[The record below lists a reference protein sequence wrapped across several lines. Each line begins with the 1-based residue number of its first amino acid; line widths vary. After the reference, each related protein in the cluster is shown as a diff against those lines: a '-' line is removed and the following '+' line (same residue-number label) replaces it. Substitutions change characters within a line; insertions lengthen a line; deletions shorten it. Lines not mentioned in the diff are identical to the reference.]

1 MCAAID
7 ESTADWT
14 TFDEILSVL
23 ENPVKNMK
31 VIEKDVVMNGVT
43 ITEDFTEA
51 MEAINEEEYRDFGF
65 LLGQTMTLATMQEK
79 NLFLY

>member
-1 MCAAID
+1 
-7 ESTADWT
+7 
-14 TFDEILSVL
+14 
-23 ENPVKNMK
+23 MK
-31 VIEKDVVMNGVT
+31 VIENDVVMNGVT

-51 MEAINEEEYRDFGF
+51 MEAINEEEFRDFGF